1 MLEENTRLKEELKT
15 KNRMVTQNEIE
26 IESLENQLRESQMV
40 ICDLEC
46 KIDNTLEKLAMVQ
59 SQFEENRAYNEEEV
73 QRLKDRLQESQNE
86 VLAYKRR
93 ESMMNKFEQVRN
105 LRMLA
110 ENQNHNN
117 CATDPVRHYGAYQGQ
132 GGDDPAPFKKLKVE
146 LGKRGFGH
154 IDYESNQNLP
164 NRAFNKNQYQGS
176 RSQKISGMTQE
187 GTEGMGRTQGFEL
200 CQQNAEFLGG
210 QGFFNNNPFAN

>member
-1 MLEENTRLKEELKT
+1 
-15 KNRMVTQNEIE
+15 MVTQNEIE

-46 KIDNTLEKLAMVQ
+46 KIDNTLEKLAMIQ
-59 SQFEENRAYNEEEV
+59 SQLEENRACYEEEV

-93 ESMMNKFEQVRN
+93 ESMMNKFEQMRN
-105 LRMLA
+105 LRTFV
-110 ENQNHNN
+110 ENQNHAN
-117 CATDPVRHYGAYQGQ
+117 CATDPIRHYGAYQGQ

-154 IDYESNQNLP
+154 IDYESNNNQNLP
-164 NRAFNKNQYQGS
+164 TRAFHKSQYQGS
-176 RSQKISGMTQE
+176 RTQKISAMNQE

-210 QGFFNNNPFAN
+210 QGFFNSNPFAN